1 MATPSGESTGSS
13 LPYALIGAGPAGLA
27 GARNLA
33 RNGIDFVGFE
43 THTGV
48 GGLWDI
54 DSPTS
59 TMYES
64 AHLISSRTTTAYDEF
79 PMAAGTADYPGHYE
93 MRTYFNDY
101 VDTFDLRRHYRFG
114 TTVVRAEPDGEGW
127 LVTSRPAG
135 HGDRAGDGGD
145 RNGDDGD
152 DRLAETTERFR
163 GLVIANG
170 ILSEPSVPD
179 FEGEF
184 EGEMMHT
191 ASYRTPEMFRGKRV
205 LIIGGGNSG
214 CDIAV
219 DAVHYAGS
227 VEMSLRS
234 GSWFLP
240 KYILG
245 RPADTLNE
253 GPTLPAWIKTR
264 VDGRVIRLIT
274 GNPARLGFPEPEGR
288 IYETHPVLNTL
299 VLYHAGHGDLK
310 IRKDIERFEGREVRF
325 KDGTSGQY
333 DVVILATGYRLH
345 YPFVDSGHLNWQ
357 GNSPGLYLNIFTPRH
372 RNLFVLGM
380 VEASGL
386 GWQGRYN
393 QAALVAEF
401 IRAGEDCPG
410 RADRL
415 WQRVQG
421 ERPDLSGGYNY
432 RQMDRLP
439 YYVNKDAYRKA
450 IGEQISLLQGSR
462 APHGSPRAPSGSP
475 R

>member
-1 MATPSGESTGSS
+1 MVREPEDPNRSS

-54 DSPTS
+54 DSDSS

-79 PMAAGTADYPGHYE
+79 PMAEGAADYPSHYE
-93 MRTYFNDY
+93 MLTYFNDY
-101 VDTFDLRRHYRFG
+101 ADTFDLRRHYRFG
-114 TTVVRAEPDGEGW
+114 TTVVGAEPDGDDW
-127 LVTSRPAG
+127 LITSRDSEG
-135 HGDRAGDGGD
+135 
-145 RNGDDGD
+145 
-152 DRLAETTERFR
+152 EEKTERYR
-163 GLVIANG
+163 GLIIANG
-170 ILSEPSVPD
+170 ILSEPSVPS

-184 EGEMMHT
+184 EGEILH
-191 ASYRTPEMFRGKRV
+191 ASVYKNPELFRGKRV
-205 LIIGGGNSG
+205 LIVGGGNSG

-219 DAVHYAGS
+219 DAVYYAES

-234 GSWFLP
+234 GYWFFP

-245 RPADTLNE
+245 KPSDTLNE
-253 GPTLPAWIKTR
+253 GRALPAWLKTR
-264 VDGRVIRLIT
+264 IDGRVIRLIT
-274 GNPARLGFPEPEGR
+274 GNPSRLGFPEPEGR

-299 VLYHAGHGDLK
+299 VLYYAGHGDLV

-325 KDGTSGQY
+325 KDGTTGEY
-333 DVVILATGYRLH
+333 DLIMLATGYRLH
-345 YPFVDSGHLNWQ
+345 YPFIEPEHLNWE
-357 GNSPGLYLNIFTPRH
+357 GNSPKLYLNIFTPSH

-380 VEASGL
+380 VEATGL

-401 IRAGEDCPG
+401 IKAGDDNPEL
-410 RADRL
+410 AERL
-415 WQRVQG
+415 WQRIQG
-421 ERPDLSGGYNY
+421 PRPDLSGGYNY

-439 YYVNKDAYRKA
+439 YYVNKDAYRSA
-450 IGEQISLLQGSR
+450 IGEQIGLLQN
-462 APHGSPRAPSGSP
+462 APD
-475 R
+475 